1 MKLVAVVVVAGGK
14 KELNEAKLRRQ
25 NYRYRENS
33 RNL

>member
-1 MKLVAVVVVAGGK
+1 MKLVAVVEEAGGK

-25 NYRYRENS
+25 NYGESS